1 MKFTLITASLLAMLS
16 LTACDRP
23 GGDASRTAPA
33 VSPEPTAAPVSGNGA
48 TELAKGDSAVLGV
61 LAAIDDNEI
70 ALAKQAIAQDLGGAT
85 GEFAQQMLH
94 DHQANLEKT
103 KSLGATESP
112 RAQAMRAKGK
122 AAVEALSKTLTLPD
136 GKDAYRNAFMR
147 NMVIDHGRRRR
158 HRARP
163 ANAQFRHTPKHALHA
178 HDHARARG
186 AWHAQAPAG
195 SASVP

>member
-1 MKFTLITASLLAMLS
+1 MKVTLLTASLLAMLS

-33 VSPEPTAAPVSGNGA
+33 VSPEPTAAPVSGSGA
-48 TELAKGDSAVLGV
+48 TELAKGDGAVLGV

-70 ALAKQAIAQDLGGAT
+70 ALAKQAIEQDLGGAT

-94 DHQANLEKT
+94 DHEANLEKT
-103 KSLGATESP
+103 KSLGASESS
-112 RAQAMRAKGK
+112 RAQAIRAKGK

-147 NMVIDHGRRRR
+147 TMVIDHGDTIKIIDSELLPAAESAPVKQHLEQTRRVVSA
-158 HRARP
+158 HFERA
-163 ANAQFRHTPKHALHA
+163 HAV
-178 HDHARARG
+178 
-186 AWHAQAPAG
+186 
-195 SASVP
+195 SSSK

>member
-1 MKFTLITASLLAMLS
+1 MKVTLLTASLLAMLS

-33 VSPEPTAAPVSGNGA
+33 VSPEPTAAPVSGSGA
-48 TELAKGDSAVLGV
+48 TELAKGDGAVLGV

-70 ALAKQAIAQDLGGAT
+70 ALAKQAIEQDLGGAT

-94 DHQANLEKT
+94 DHEANLEKT
-103 KSLGATESP
+103 KSLGASESP

-147 NMVIDHGRRRR
+147 TMVIDHGDTIKIIDSELLPAAESAPVKQHLEQTRRVVSA
-158 HRARP
+158 HFERA
-163 ANAQFRHTPKHALHA
+163 HAV
-178 HDHARARG
+178 
-186 AWHAQAPAG
+186 
-195 SASVP
+195 SSSK

>member
-1 MKFTLITASLLAMLS
+1 MKVTLLTASLLAMLS

-33 VSPEPTAAPVSGNGA
+33 VSPEPTAAPVSGSGA
-48 TELAKGDSAVLGV
+48 TELAKGDGAVLGV

-70 ALAKQAIAQDLGGAT
+70 ALAKQAIEQDLGGAT

-94 DHQANLEKT
+94 DHEANLEKT
-103 KSLGATESP
+103 KSLGASESP
-112 RAQAMRAKGK
+112 RAQAIRAKGK

-147 NMVIDHGRRRR
+147 TMVIDHGDTIKIIDSELLPAAESAPVKQHLEQTRRVVSA
-158 HRARP
+158 HFERA
-163 ANAQFRHTPKHALHA
+163 HAV
-178 HDHARARG
+178 
-186 AWHAQAPAG
+186 
-195 SASVP
+195 SSSK

>member
-1 MKFTLITASLLAMLS
+1 MKVTLLTASLLAMLS

-33 VSPEPTAAPVSGNGA
+33 VSPEPTAAPVSGSGA
-48 TELAKGDSAVLGV
+48 TELAKGDGAVLGV

-70 ALAKQAIAQDLGGAT
+70 ALANQAIEQDLGGAT

-94 DHQANLEKT
+94 DHEANLEKT

-112 RAQAMRAKGK
+112 RAQAIRAKGK

-147 NMVIDHGRRRR
+147 NMVIDHGDTIKIIDSELLPAAESAPVKQHLEETRRVVSA
-158 HRARP
+158 HFERA
-163 ANAQFRHTPKHALHA
+163 HAV
-178 HDHARARG
+178 
-186 AWHAQAPAG
+186 
-195 SASVP
+195 SSSK

>member
-1 MKFTLITASLLAMLS
+1 MKVTLLTASLLAMLS

-33 VSPEPTAAPVSGNGA
+33 VSPEPTAAPVSGSGA
-48 TELAKGDSAVLGV
+48 TELAKGDGAVLGV

-70 ALAKQAIAQDLGGAT
+70 ALAKQAIEQDLGGAT

-94 DHQANLEKT
+94 DHEANLEKT
-103 KSLGATESP
+103 KSLGASESP
-112 RAQAMRAKGK
+112 RAQAIRAKGK

-147 NMVIDHGRRRR
+147 TMVIDHGDTIKIIDAELLPAAESAPVKQHLEQTRRVVSA
-158 HRARP
+158 HFERA
-163 ANAQFRHTPKHALHA
+163 HAV
-178 HDHARARG
+178 
-186 AWHAQAPAG
+186 
-195 SASVP
+195 SSSK

>member
-1 MKFTLITASLLAMLS
+1 MKVTLLTASLLAMLS

-33 VSPEPTAAPVSGNGA
+33 VSPEPTAAPVSGSGA
-48 TELAKGDSAVLGV
+48 TELAKGDGAVLGV

-70 ALAKQAIAQDLGGAT
+70 ALANQAIEQDLGGAT

-94 DHQANLEKT
+94 DHEANLEKT

-112 RAQAMRAKGK
+112 RAQAVRAKGK

-147 NMVIDHGRRRR
+147 NMVIDHGDTIKIIDSELLPAAESAPVKQHLEETRRVVSA
-158 HRARP
+158 HFERA
-163 ANAQFRHTPKHALHA
+163 HAV
-178 HDHARARG
+178 
-186 AWHAQAPAG
+186 
-195 SASVP
+195 SSSK

>member
-1 MKFTLITASLLAMLS
+1 MKVTLLTASLLAMLS

-33 VSPEPTAAPVSGNGA
+33 VSPEPTAAPVSGSGA
-48 TELAKGDSAVLGV
+48 TELAKGDGAVLGV

-70 ALAKQAIAQDLGGAT
+70 ALAKQAIEQDLGGAT

-94 DHQANLEKT
+94 DHEANLEKT
-103 KSLGATESP
+103 KSLGASDSP
-112 RAQAMRAKGK
+112 RAQAIRAKGK

-147 NMVIDHGRRRR
+147 TMVIDHGDTIKIIDAELLPAAESAPVKQHLEQTRRVVSA
-158 HRARP
+158 HFERA
-163 ANAQFRHTPKHALHA
+163 HAV
-178 HDHARARG
+178 
-186 AWHAQAPAG
+186 
-195 SASVP
+195 SSSK

>member
-33 VSPEPTAAPVSGNGA
+33 VSPEPTAAPVSGSGA

-112 RAQAMRAKGK
+112 RAQAMRAKAK

-147 NMVIDHGRRRR
+147 NMVIDHGDTIKIIDSELLPAAESAPVKQHLEETRRVVSA
-158 HRARP
+158 HFERA
-163 ANAQFRHTPKHALHA
+163 HAV
-178 HDHARARG
+178 
-186 AWHAQAPAG
+186 
-195 SASVP
+195 SSSK

>member
-1 MKFTLITASLLAMLS
+1 MKVTLLTASLLAMLS

-33 VSPEPTAAPVSGNGA
+33 VSPEPTAAPVSGSGA
-48 TELAKGDSAVLGV
+48 TELAKGDGAVLGV

-70 ALAKQAIAQDLGGAT
+70 ALAKQAIEQDLGGAT

-94 DHQANLEKT
+94 DHKANLEKT

-112 RAQAMRAKGK
+112 RAQAIRAKGK

-147 NMVIDHGRRRR
+147 NMVIDHGDTIKIIDSELLPAAESAPVKQHLEETRRVVSA
-158 HRARP
+158 HFERA
-163 ANAQFRHTPKHALHA
+163 HAV
-178 HDHARARG
+178 
-186 AWHAQAPAG
+186 
-195 SASVP
+195 SSSK